1 MAWQVLA
8 IWIIVAA
15 SLVWFMRDER
25 RRRLVTLERRARH
38 FATAPAFRHRSRD

>member
-25 RRRLVTLERRARH
+25 RRRLAMLERRARH
-38 FATAPAFRHRSRD
+38 FATAPAFRHRSRG